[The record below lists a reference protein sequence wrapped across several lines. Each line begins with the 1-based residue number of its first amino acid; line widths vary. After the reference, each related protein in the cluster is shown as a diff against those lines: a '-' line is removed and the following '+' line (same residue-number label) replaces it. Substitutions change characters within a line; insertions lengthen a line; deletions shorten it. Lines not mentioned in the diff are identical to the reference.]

1 MAVLQE
7 SAMIGLIDKEGYAW
21 VVEGGDVF
29 RGGSSNIARAP
40 AVTLASGDSL
50 EFIQ

>member
-29 RGGSSNIARAP
+29 RG
-40 AVTLASGDSL
+40 
-50 EFIQ
+50 Q